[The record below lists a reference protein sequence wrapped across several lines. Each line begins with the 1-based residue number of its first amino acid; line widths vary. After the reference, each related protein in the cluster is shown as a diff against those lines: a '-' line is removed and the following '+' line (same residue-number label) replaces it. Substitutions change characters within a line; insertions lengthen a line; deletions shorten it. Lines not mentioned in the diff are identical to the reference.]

1 MNDHAEK
8 RADVRTRRHVAVRAV
23 MLGGTL
29 ALLAGC
35 GGGAQA
41 DDLAGVE
48 VTDAG
53 LSEAL
58 EQFAGADGAGP
69 CLTQALKSTRIT
81 DLGEKHLVAT
91 AGQPAGEVLAGL
103 REISPA
109 DAEILSSAELSE
121 AFTACAASPEPA
133 AQGTETA
140 AQEETTSAP
149 VTTPAPKEAPET
161 EAAAEEVTEE
171 APEPAP
177 SSAAPAPETSAPEP
191 TAVAPEEPSP
201 SAGPRPQGTIALA
214 PNIRISSA
222 DQLEPGLVRTFSA
235 FAVDERQEQV
245 MAGAG
250 QCLAELSLN
259 VGFSQ
264 ESLVYLASGP
274 IIEDGEVSQ
283 YLTSEDDRVIWESDE
298 FTEGMVDCT
307 MQAESALGV

>member
-1 MNDHAEK
+1 M
-8 RADVRTRRHVAVRAV
+8 RTRRHLAVRAV
-23 MLGGTL
+23 MLGGAL

-35 GGGAQA
+35 GGGGQV

-48 VTDAG
+48 VTDVG

-69 CLTQALKSTRIT
+69 CLTVALKSTRIT
-81 DLGEKHLVAT
+81 SLGEKHLVAT
-91 AGQPAGEVLAGL
+91 TGQPAGEVLVGL

-109 DAEILSSAELSE
+109 DAEILSSPELSE
-121 AFTACAASPEPA
+121 AFTACATSPEPA
-133 AQGTETA
+133 VPT
-140 AQEETTSAP
+140 EETTS
-149 VTTPAPKEAPET
+149 TPAATPAKTPSPEADTGPQEAPET
-161 EAAAEEVTEE
+161 EAAAQD

-177 SSAAPAPETSAPEP
+177 SSAAPAPGSSTPA
-191 TAVAPEEPSP
+191 AVAPEEPLP

-214 PNIRISSA
+214 PNTRISSA

-235 FAVDERQEQV
+235 FAVNERQEQV

-307 MQAESALGV
+307 MQAESALGA

>member
-1 MNDHAEK
+1 MNGHGEK
-8 RADVRTRRHVAVRAV
+8 RADVRTRRHLAVRAV

-35 GGGAQA
+35 GGGAQV
-41 DDLAGVE
+41 DDLTGVE

-69 CLTQALKSTRIT
+69 CLTDVLKSTRIT
-81 DLGEKHLVAT
+81 SLGEKHLVAT

-121 AFTACAASPEPA
+121 AFTACAVSLEP
-133 AQGTETA
+133 A

-149 VTTPAPKEAPET
+149 ATTSAPKEAPET
-161 EAAAEEVTEE
+161 EAATEE
-171 APEPAP
+171 ATEEIPESAP
-177 SSAAPAPETSAPEP
+177 SSAAPASETSAPEP
-191 TAVAPEEPSP
+191 TAVSPEEPSP

-214 PNIRISSA
+214 PNTRISSA

-264 ESLVYLASGP
+264 ESLAYLASGP
-274 IIEDGEVSQ
+274 IIEDGEVSR